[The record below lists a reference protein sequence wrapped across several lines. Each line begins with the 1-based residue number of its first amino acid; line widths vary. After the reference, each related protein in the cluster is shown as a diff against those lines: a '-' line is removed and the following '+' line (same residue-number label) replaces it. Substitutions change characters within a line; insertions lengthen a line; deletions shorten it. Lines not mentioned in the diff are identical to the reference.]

1 MSRTL
6 QIVSFPLYHGTSSH
20 YLGRFKPGATTEI
33 WPFKG
38 AALSLLKKAWDALRT
53 LGHPAEWW
61 IESILSQES
70 GHSNWRHGELY
81 VTPSLCSAIRY
92 ATGGAACGGELL
104 TICRE
109 AFDKLT
115 VVDRKRA
122 CSLLNDAT
130 SIAGFLDGSGS
141 PIVVEFHDVR
151 TCDLLPEQEIDDVQ
165 VSLSRLGNEEARETI
180 GQQTNFRLGP
190 GCGTVSQVFRLKSSD
205 VNDPQAPYE
214 LVPILQSELWDSDS
228 AIANSPQEDLRQD

>member
-1 MSRTL
+1 MSSTL
-6 QIVSFPLYHGTSSH
+6 PIVSFPLYHGTSSH
-20 YLGRFKPGATTEI
+20 YLGRFKPGAITEI

-38 AALSLLKKAWDALRT
+38 AAFSLLKKAWDALRK
-53 LGHPAEWW
+53 LGHPPEWW
-61 IESILSQES
+61 IESILNQES

-92 ATGGAACGGELL
+92 ASGGAACGGELL
-104 TICRE
+104 TLCRE

-122 CSLLNDAT
+122 YSLMSDAT

-151 TCDLLPEQEIDDVQ
+151 TCDLLPEREIDDVQ

-190 GCGTVSQVFRLKSSD
+190 GCGTVSQVFWLKSSD

-228 AIANSPQEDLRQD
+228 AIANSPQEDRR